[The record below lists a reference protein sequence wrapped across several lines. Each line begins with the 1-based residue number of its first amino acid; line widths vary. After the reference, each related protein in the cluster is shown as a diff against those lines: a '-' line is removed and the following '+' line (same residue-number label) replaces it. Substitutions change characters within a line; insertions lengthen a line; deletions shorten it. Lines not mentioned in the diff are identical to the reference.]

1 MDNWKVIGTIAAGVL
16 VLGWMLNDD
25 ADETE
30 PVASASSSVVS
41 ESEAEETPSAEATP
55 EQVEPAEPT
64 PPPAPRSPWQ
74 VSEEVSAMDDSK
86 SVYLYTRSNEP
97 IPGRYG
103 RSIARPTL
111 TVRCVENTTSL
122 ILNMDGHFMASSEYH
137 TWGHVDL
144 RIDDGQAFT
153 KSMRESTNNRSL
165 GLWNGGNSIPVIKQ
179 MFGADQLTIRAT
191 PHSESPMT
199 MTFDITGL
207 EDEIAPL
214 REACH
219 W

>member
-16 VLGWMLNDD
+16 VLGWLLND
-25 ADETE
+25 ETDD
-30 PVASASSSVVS
+30 PDTVASTASSVVS
-41 ESEAEETPSAEATP
+41 SSEAEETPSAEADA
-55 EQVEPAEPT
+55 EQAEPAA
-64 PPPAPRSPWQ
+64 PPPEPRSPWQ
-74 VSEEVSAMDDSK
+74 VSEDVSPMDDSK
-86 SVYLYTRSNEP
+86 NVYLYTRSNEP

-111 TVRCVENTTSL
+111 TVRCVENTTAL

-137 TWGHVDL
+137 TWGHVEM
-144 RIDDGQAFT
+144 RIEDGNAFT

-165 GLWNGGNSIPVIKQ
+165 GLWNGGSSIPVIKQ
-179 MFGADQLTIRAT
+179 MFNAQQLTMRAT

-199 MTFDITGL
+199 MTFDISGL
-207 EDEIAPL
+207 EEEISPL